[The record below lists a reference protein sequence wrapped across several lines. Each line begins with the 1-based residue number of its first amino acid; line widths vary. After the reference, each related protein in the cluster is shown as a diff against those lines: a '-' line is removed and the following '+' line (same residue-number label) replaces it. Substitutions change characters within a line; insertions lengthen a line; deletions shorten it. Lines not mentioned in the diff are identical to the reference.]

1 MSRFSIA
8 GSVTAFD
15 APMVSAE
22 STCEIT
28 LDDLHTYAKQLPGM
42 RLTLEHMHPMHAS
55 AQGRTITCGQVT
67 KANVDAARVCLCI
80 EADIDG
86 DEKGERVRKRINDK
100 LLRGFSVGL
109 DNSLNLATGQH
120 NKRLEE
126 ISITAEPEVPTAVIE
141 NVREIRAYSSRK
153 MDPETRQKVDELI
166 AEVAALDQ
174 QETTLRIISA
184 SSLLAPEKTKP
195 ATQESESAKTQEK
208 EQNMSS
214 SQHDAFERGYLAGQ
228 NKEMLAGQ
236 RALAAG
242 NAAVSQPPFNTPMP
256 VQIQPPVAVA
266 TSNFTAE
273 MTAEYEAR
281 INKIIDD
288 RFKLAQQQQLKEA
301 EEARTAEL
309 AAARPAPRTAGSKR
323 TASRAA
329 EAEEVDVDPQPE
341 PDAPKAASD
350 YAKLLQKNKELE
362 ARLHKAMAAKATPV
376 TEADLE
382 DIDET
387 RDDLDLDI
395 VPEAPIETPA
405 IDADVDDNDA
415 VPLAPKA
422 PSQKALNKL
431 AADKESVIAMKRTIK
446 QLKDK
451 LKDTS
456 LSEEEKSDQLN
467 EINEQSKACQALG
480 AKYVA
485 DAFSVISKTYTSS
498 NKQTPPGIMGDFA
511 KWKTMPEVTSGVV
524 HQVDKYV
531 QMVSASSG
539 AAQQTLAMVQAQM
552 KKLKADNELKNMQLR
567 EKEDMLKQKTE
578 HAAARTA
585 ARTADPKTSA
595 AAMQQ
600 LAIDQTRVPMPV
612 AVPAAPAVNAM
623 HAVYGDILALKPKN
637 PTVCGQS
644 ETYAGYDAV
653 TRLPVGK
660 KDEDL
665 TFTEIT
671 GIPLVPT
678 DSNVSVLAAANQRGF
693 QNGWRQEPQ
702 SALRTSDKCIEHGA
716 TQGMRVLKGIHRTG
730 NAEFI
735 ASVTPNLLR
744 AGTEALEL
752 FVEQGVKMPKSVR
765 GGKEMTNGK
774 GHKFI
779 LLPSASSTMVP
790 KNLDWYNDN

>member
-15 APMVSAE
+15 APMVSAD

-28 LDDLHTYAKQLPGM
+28 LDDLRAYAKQLPGM

-55 AQGRTITCGQVT
+55 AQGRAITCGQVT
-67 KANVDAARVCLCI
+67 KANVDTERVCLCI

-86 DEKGERVRKRINDK
+86 DEKGQRVRKRINDK

-109 DNSLNLATGQH
+109 DNSLNLESGKH

-153 MDPETRQKVDELI
+153 MDTETRKKVDELI
-166 AEVAALDQ
+166 AEVTALDE

-184 SSLLAPEKTKP
+184 SSLLVPEKTKP
-195 ATQESESAKTQEK
+195 ATQESESTKTQEK
-208 EQNMSS
+208 EATMSS
-214 SQHDAFERGYLAGQ
+214 SQHDAFERGFLAGQ
-228 NKEMLAGQ
+228 NKEALAGQ

-242 NAAVSQPPFNTPMP
+242 NSAVSQPPFNTPMP
-256 VQIQPPVAVA
+256 VQIQQPIAVA
-266 TSNFTAE
+266 SPSFTAE
-273 MTAEYEAR
+273 MTAEYESR
-281 INKIIDD
+281 IAKIVDD
-288 RFKLAQQQQLKEA
+288 RLKLAQQQQLKAA
-301 EEARTAEL
+301 EDARSAEL

-329 EAEEVDVDPQPE
+329 DADDDVDVQPE
-341 PDAPKAASD
+341 SATPQAAAD

-382 DIDET
+382 DIDEN
-387 RDDLDLDI
+387 RDDLDLDAA
-395 VPEAPIETPA
+395 PEALIETPV
-405 IDADVDDNDA
+405 IDADDNDDVPPVA
-415 VPLAPKA
+415 VA
-422 PSQKALNKL
+422 PSQKSLNKL

-451 LKDTS
+451 LKDTNM
-456 LSEEEKSDQLN
+456 SEEEKNDQLN

-498 NKQTPPGIMGDFA
+498 NKQTPAGIMGDFA

-567 EKEDMLKQKTE
+567 EKEDMLKQKSE
-578 HAAARTA
+578 RAVARTTA
-585 ARTADPKTSA
+585 HTADPKASA

-600 LAIDQTRVPMPV
+600 QAIDQTRVQPV
-612 AVPAAPAVNAM
+612 AAPATPAAPAVNSL
-623 HAVYGDILALKPKN
+623 HVVYSDILALKPKT
-637 PTVCGQS
+637 PTVLGQT
-644 ETYAGYDAV
+644 ETYAGYDAA

-665 TFTEIT
+665 TFSEIT
-671 GIPLVPT
+671 GIPLMPT

-693 QNGWRQEPQ
+693 QTGWRQEPQ
-702 SALRTSDKCIEHGA
+702 KALRSSEKCLEHGA
-716 TQGMRVLKGIHRTG
+716 TQGMRVLRGIHRTG

-735 ASVTPNLLR
+735 AAVTPNLLR

-752 FVEQGVKMPKSVR
+752 FVDQGVKMPKSVR

-774 GHKFI
+774 GQKFI